1 MINDANDDLDYNDVD
16 GVDNNNETD
25 TTNIFFFYTLII
37 LKQVS
42 LEYLVS
48 FCTPKFRY
56 VIHPMTSELLTW
68 QSRIEE
74 LIAKKSSVIIVV
86 SLFSNREED

>member
-86 SLFSNREED
+86 SLFSNGEED

>member
-56 VIHPMTSELLTW
+56 GIYT
-68 QSRIEE
+68 Q
-74 LIAKKSSVIIVV
+74 
-86 SLFSNREED
+86 

>member
-1 MINDANDDLDYNDVD
+1 MINDANDDFDYNDVD
-16 GVDNNNETD
+16 DVDNNNETD

-86 SLFSNREED
+86 SLFSNGEED

>member
-1 MINDANDDLDYNDVD
+1 MINDANDDFDYNDVD
-16 GVDNNNETD
+16 DVDNNNEAD

-56 VIHPMTSELLTW
+56 EIYT
-68 QSRIEE
+68 Q
-74 LIAKKSSVIIVV
+74 
-86 SLFSNREED
+86 